1 MRHFIIGLLVGSVV
15 LALGAQDVAN
25 VAIYDRSFPEC
36 SASEKLQYTA
46 STKGWS
52 CVADVTSAAEPAP
65 APGASLPSGF
75 VGLVV
80 SGSCPQGTTQITALD
95 GKTLVGTVAANANV
109 GGTGGADS
117 ITPAGT
123 NANGAV
129 SAHAGAAV
137 ADHASHTHTY
147 TDVPNHVHPYASQ
160 TATTGAASSYEH
172 GAIDA
177 SSAATEASITTN
189 NPTGGVATGTTAGPS
204 STLAHVV
211 TQPSNHTFTQP
222 TFSGTQFDNRSAFT
236 RVIFCAID

>member
-1 MRHFIIGLLVGSVV
+1 MQKFIIGLLVGSVV
-15 LALGAQDVAN
+15 LVVAAQDVAN

-36 SASEKLQYTA
+36 NAAQKLQFTA
-46 STKGWS
+46 STKAWS
-52 CVADVTSAAEPAP
+52 CVADVTSEAAP

-80 SGSCPQGTTQITALD
+80 TGTCPQGTTQVGALD

-123 NANGAV
+123 NANGEV
-129 SAHAGAAV
+129 GAHAGAAV

-147 TDVPNHVHPYASQ
+147 TQVPNHVHPYASQ

-172 GAIDA
+172 GAIDT

-189 NPTGGVATGTTAGPS
+189 TNTGGVATGTTAGPS
-204 STLAHVV
+204 ATLSHVV

-222 TFSGTQFDNRSAFT
+222 TFAGTQFDNRSAFT
-236 RVIFCAID
+236 RVIFCQAN